1 MKEYIY
7 EQERDIVLCTAG
19 LNLFCFLFYRN
30 GFNDISSNYI
40 KRSFWGENKNTPH
53 VLFMEGD
60 MPVIWGI

>member
-7 EQERDIVLCTAG
+7 GKERDIVFCAGG
-19 LNLFCFLFYRN
+19 LNLFGILFYRN

-40 KRSFWGENKNTPH
+40 KRFFWGENKNIPH
-53 VLFMEGD
+53 VLFIESD